1 MWVARWWSWLTIWSL
16 ASSVLRRAAGG
27 RSGAA
32 DGVAFGPARLETG
45 RTGPHGGRPD
55 RGIAR
60 TRPVARASSLRRV
73 HECLTGDARRDA
85 RTNHLLK
92 TCEIVDILPSDLARR
107 AAWLRTK
114 ARRGSAIDALVV
126 ATADPGGAV
135 LTGDPKD
142 LIAIADH
149 AHEVSVHLV

>member
-1 MWVARWWSWLTIWSL
+1 MAL
-16 ASSVLRRAAGG
+16 VLD
-27 RSGAA
+27 SGAVTHLA
-32 DGVAFGPARLETG
+32 QRSRTAAALITALRAQGLWPALI
-45 RTGPHGGRPD
+45 PSAVL
-55 RGIAR
+55 I
-60 TRPVARASSLRRV
+60 
-73 HECLTGDARRDA
+73 ECLTGDAR
-85 RTNHLLK
+85 TNSLLK
-92 TCEIVDILPSDLARR
+92 TCEIVDNLPADLARR

-149 AHEVSVHLV
+149 AHQVTVHVV

>member
-1 MWVARWWSWLTIWSL
+1 VALILDSGAITHL
-16 ASSVLRRAAGG
+16 ARRSRAA
-27 RSGAA
+27 AA
-32 DGVAFGPARLETG
+32 LITALRAQGLWPALI
-45 RTGPHGGRPD
+45 PSAVL
-55 RGIAR
+55 I
-60 TRPVARASSLRRV
+60 
-73 HECLTGDARRDA
+73 ECLTGDARRDA

-92 TCEIVDILPSDLARR
+92 TCEIVDKLPADLARR

-149 AHEVSVHLV
+149 AHEVTVHVV

>member
-1 MWVARWWSWLTIWSL
+1 MAL
-16 ASSVLRRAAGG
+16 VLD
-27 RSGAA
+27 SGAITHLA
-32 DGVAFGPARLETG
+32 QRSRTAAALISALRAQGLWPALI
-45 RTGPHGGRPD
+45 PS
-55 RGIAR
+55 A
-60 TRPVARASSLRRV
+60 VLV
-73 HECLTGDARRDA
+73 ECLTGDARRDA

-92 TCEIVDILPSDLARR
+92 TCEIVDNLPTDLARR

-126 ATADPGGAV
+126 AIADPGGAV

-149 AHEVSVHLV
+149 AHEVTVHVV

>member
-1 MWVARWWSWLTIWSL
+1 VAL
-16 ASSVLRRAAGG
+16 VLD
-27 RSGAA
+27 SGAITRLA
-32 DGVAFGPARLETG
+32 QRSRMAAALIAALRAQGLWPALI
-45 RTGPHGGRPD
+45 PSAVL
-55 RGIAR
+55 I
-60 TRPVARASSLRRV
+60 
-73 HECLTGDARRDA
+73 ECLTGDARHDA

-92 TCEIVDILPSDLARR
+92 TCEIIDTLPSDLARR

-114 ARRGSAIDALVV
+114 ARRGAAIDALVV

-149 AHEVSVHLV
+149 AHEVTVYLV

>member
-1 MWVARWWSWLTIWSL
+1 MTRRSRTAAALITALRAQGLWPALVPSA
-16 ASSVLRRAAGG
+16 VL
-27 RSGAA
+27 
-32 DGVAFGPARLETG
+32 
-45 RTGPHGGRPD
+45 
-55 RGIAR
+55 I
-60 TRPVARASSLRRV
+60 
-73 HECLTGDARRDA
+73 ECLTGDARRDA

-92 TCEIVDILPSDLARR
+92 TCEIVEILPSDLARR

>member
-1 MWVARWWSWLTIWSL
+1 VAL
-16 ASSVLRRAAGG
+16 VLDSGAITRLGQRSRAA
-27 RSGAA
+27 AA
-32 DGVAFGPARLETG
+32 LIAALRAQGLWPALV
-45 RTGPHGGRPD
+45 PSAVL
-55 RGIAR
+55 I
-60 TRPVARASSLRRV
+60 
-73 HECLTGDARRDA
+73 ECLTGDARRDA